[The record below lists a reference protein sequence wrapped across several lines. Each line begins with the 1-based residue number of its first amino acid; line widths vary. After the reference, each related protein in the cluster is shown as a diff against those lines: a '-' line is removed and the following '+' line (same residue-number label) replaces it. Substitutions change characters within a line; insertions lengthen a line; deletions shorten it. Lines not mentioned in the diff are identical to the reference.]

1 MIREE
6 NLIIASVLAIAAL
19 GILTKICIIPQ
30 KYFQILFNI
39 IFFVY
44 VYICFKYAYMD
55 IMKAAATV
63 YGGIILVCWILEI
76 KNKKK

>member
-30 KYFQILFNI
+30 KCFQILFNI

-44 VYICFKYAYMD
+44 VYICFKYGYMD
-55 IMKAAATV
+55 IMKAGATV

>member
-1 MIREE
+1 MISEQ

-19 GILTKICIIPQ
+19 GILTKIRIIPQ
-30 KYFQILFNI
+30 KYFQTLFDI

-63 YGGIILVCWILEI
+63 NRTPLSRHFS
-76 KNKKK
+76 KKKREFWP